1 MNFQVYFKMLIF
13 FFVVVV
19 ENSELKEQALT
30 KGSVWILFGSGMDE
44 NSSER
49 HYSDNWD
56 IKIGSQY

>member
-13 FFVVVV
+13 FFLVKKP
-19 ENSELKEQALT
+19 ELKEQALT

-44 NSSER
+44 NSSKR

-56 IKIGSQY
+56 IKIGSQC

>member
-13 FFVVVV
+13 LFVVV

-44 NSSER
+44 NSSKR